1 MKKLLL
7 SALVMTSFLS
17 TKAQLWTPVDANIDT
32 TIGIKYLSAVDT
44 NTIWSVAYDGFNPQR
59 AMNKFNRTTDGVTF
73 TGGMFYADT
82 NSYSPSNICAIDDT
96 IAYISS
102 YFKAGTGT
110 PGQILRTIDGG
121 TTWNNIASAAMYNG
135 AANFPNMV
143 HFWDAN
149 KGWTMGD
156 PNGGKFEIWRTMD
169 AGTNWTRVP
178 LANIPAHLSGE
189 YGTTDVYTTYGDHHI
204 WFGTNKGRIFRSA
217 DTGATWQMTALTGM
231 AGGVYGVAFR
241 DSLHGMAWGAAT
253 TAATPVIAFRVTSNG
268 GQTWTT
274 LNTTTTGASIG
285 WSSIDNI
292 PGTNRYLSVGLNV
305 PRSAYVTSVTA
316 DDGLTWDLLESGISN
331 TERIIEVEALDS
343 THAWGGNFSDNTL
356 PFGFGGMAKYGG
368 PNMATIGLRP
378 VAEVSNS
385 YVYPNPSNGVVTLK
399 LAKVMAG
406 TSVKVVDLLGKEVFS
421 TKYNSTSL
429 NEELKINISENAKG
443 IYLMQI
449 SNGNSSEVQK
459 LIVE

>member
-1 MKKLLL
+1 MVVEKGLRQ
-7 SALVMTSFLS
+7 V
-17 TKAQLWTPVDANIDT
+17 KAKI
-32 TIGIKYLSAVDT
+32 SE
-44 NTIWSVAYDGFNPQR
+44 
-59 AMNKFNRTTDGVTF
+59 
-73 TGGMFYADT
+73 
-82 NSYSPSNICAIDDT
+82 AI
-96 IAYISS
+96 
-102 YFKAGTGT
+102 
-110 PGQILRTIDGG
+110 
-121 TTWNNIASAAMYNG
+121 
-135 AANFPNMV
+135 
-143 HFWDAN
+143 
-149 KGWTMGD
+149 
-156 PNGGKFEIWRTMD
+156 
-169 AGTNWTRVP
+169 
-178 LANIPAHLSGE
+178 
-189 YGTTDVYTTYGDHHI
+189 
-204 WFGTNKGRIFRSA
+204 
-217 DTGATWQMTALTGM
+217 TA
-231 AGGVYGVAFR
+231 
-241 DSLHGMAWGAAT
+241 
-253 TAATPVIAFRVTSNG
+253 
-268 GQTWTT
+268 
-274 LNTTTTGASIG
+274 
-285 WSSIDNI
+285 IDNI